1 MSPLKHL
8 RGMVLVPG
16 LSLLP
21 LAFAPSLALH
31 AQTRGAVQ
39 RIIQGKVE
47 TKDGAGIKGAI
58 VYLKDDH
65 TSSVRSAITDDD
77 GNYRFGQLSMSTDYE
92 IWAAIDGKK
101 SATKSISSFDS
112 KAQFTIFLKI
122 DQ

>member
-8 RGMVLVPG
+8 RRMVLVTG

-21 LAFAPSLALH
+21 LALAPAAALH
-31 AQTRGAVQ
+31 AQTRGATQ

-47 TKDGAGIKGAI
+47 TKDGASIKGAI

-65 TSSVRSAITDDD
+65 TSAVRSAITDDD